1 MLPLPEPQ
9 ARGVEQEFY
18 DLLLDDAD
26 LLRAEFDELIAAAWS
41 GTPPARPGGSIAR
54 PHPNRRPRP
63 GTVGRPSDRPT
74 QPGRDARPRQRSP
87 PP

>member
-26 LLRAEFDELIAAAWS
+26 LLRAEFDELIAAVRQE
-41 GTPPARPGGSIAR
+41 RPNA
-54 PHPNRRPRP
+54 N
-63 GTVGRPSDRPT
+63 V
-74 QPGRDARPRQRSP
+74 
-87 PP
+87 

>member
-1 MLPLPEPQ
+1 MLPPPGPDT
-9 ARGVEQEFY
+9 RGIEQEFY

-41 GTPPARPGGSIAR
+41 GTPPARPSRNTR
-54 PHPNRRPRP
+54 PDPDRRPTRRAASRPTGRPVRP
-63 GTVGRPSDRPT
+63 GS
-74 QPGRDARPRQRSP
+74 DARPRQRSP